1 MEKDTFRIRDKS
13 LGRYRKSLPKEGI
26 SLYNDSD
33 YNRKVTIRS
42 PISIPLT
49 LHLDV
54 ASRHMKR
61 KKTAHS
67 CKHDSQFASISH
79 GSESLHMKKKT
90 IRRSEDSNTTEEGDS
105 VDHDGS
111 VFPLRHHGPLSGSPA
126 RYGMLG
132 GADDSVRHRNG
143 RNANR
148 VDLRHFPAAPLAVCA
163 VHFVSGIVD
172 HHDYPAGD
180 LLSDCAEESPQPGSS
195 RIKKRK
201 KTKSQKNRG

>member
-1 MEKDTFRIRDKS
+1 MILEQKNRKKNSERRTFFRRSSSFFAAEKDTFRIQDKS

-33 YNRKVTIRS
+33 YNRKVTIQS

-67 CKHDSQFASISH
+67 CKHDSQFSSILH

-90 IRRSEDSNTTEEGDS
+90 IRRSENSNTTEEGEFTHEYFKCRTS
-105 VDHDGS
+105 V
-111 VFPLRHHGPLSGSPA
+111 PWLRRPC
-126 RYGMLG
+126 
-132 GADDSVRHRNG
+132 D
-143 RNANR
+143 
-148 VDLRHFPAAPLAVCA
+148 F
-163 VHFVSGIVD
+163 
-172 HHDYPAGD
+172 
-180 LLSDCAEESPQPGSS
+180 
-195 RIKKRK
+195 
-201 KTKSQKNRG
+201 

>member
-1 MEKDTFRIRDKS
+1 MILEQKNRKKNSERRTFFRRSSSFFAAEMDTFRIQDKS

-33 YNRKVTIRS
+33 YNRKVTIQS

-67 CKHDSQFASISH
+67 CKHDSQFSSILH

-90 IRRSEDSNTTEEGDS
+90 IRRSENSNTTEEGEFMHEYFKCRTS
-105 VDHDGS
+105 V
-111 VFPLRHHGPLSGSPA
+111 PWLRRPC
-126 RYGMLG
+126 
-132 GADDSVRHRNG
+132 D
-143 RNANR
+143 
-148 VDLRHFPAAPLAVCA
+148 F
-163 VHFVSGIVD
+163 
-172 HHDYPAGD
+172 
-180 LLSDCAEESPQPGSS
+180 
-195 RIKKRK
+195 
-201 KTKSQKNRG
+201 

>member
-1 MEKDTFRIRDKS
+1 MVFGTKKIRKKTSERRTFFRRSSSFFAAEKDTFRIWGKS

-33 YNRKVTIRS
+33 YNRKVTIQS

-67 CKHDSQFASISH
+67 CKHDSQFSSILH

-90 IRRSEDSNTTEEGDS
+90 IRRSENSNTTEEGEFMHEYFKCRTS
-105 VDHDGS
+105 V
-111 VFPLRHHGPLSGSPA
+111 PRLRRPC
-126 RYGMLG
+126 
-132 GADDSVRHRNG
+132 D
-143 RNANR
+143 
-148 VDLRHFPAAPLAVCA
+148 F
-163 VHFVSGIVD
+163 
-172 HHDYPAGD
+172 
-180 LLSDCAEESPQPGSS
+180 
-195 RIKKRK
+195 
-201 KTKSQKNRG
+201 